1 MKRALFPGRWT
12 ATVLGLL
19 MLAGIGVSRLYGYLL
34 FHSLAELL
42 GISIAIGIFMIAWHS
57 RGIADIPYFLF
68 LGIAGLCVA
77 GIDLLHTLGYTGMGV
92 FKGATSNLPTQL
104 WIAARSVESLV
115 FFFAPLFIGKKPKP
129 QILLLGAAVVFSGL
143 VLMIFQTD
151 LFPVCWVEGSGLT
164 SFKKISEYL
173 ISAVFL
179 SAIAHLVFRRKAFD
193 PGLMRLVVAALALKL
208 LSELAFTLYAG
219 VYDVFNLSGHLL
231 RIVAA
236 ALIYLGIIRTGFEK
250 PYRLLFRDL
259 KQRET
264 QLEEAIEQVKTLRG
278 FLPICSSCKKVRND
292 AGYWQQIESY
302 VTAHSEAE
310 FTHSLCPDCA
320 RKLYPGFTDDEP
332 KEPE

>member
-12 ATVLGLL
+12 ATALGLL
-19 MLAGIGVSRLYGYLL
+19 MLAGIGISRLYGYLI

-68 LGIAGLCVA
+68 LGIWGICIS
-77 GIDLLHTLGYTGMGV
+77 GIDLLHTLAYTGMGV

-115 FFFAPLFIGKKPKP
+115 FLFAPLFIGKKSKP
-129 QILLLGAAVVFSGL
+129 HILLLGAVAVFSGL
-143 VLMIFQTD
+143 VLTIFLTD
-151 LFPVCWVEGSGLT
+151 LFPACWVEGSGLT
-164 SFKKISEYL
+164 PFKKISEYV

-179 SAIAHLVFRRKAFD
+179 AAIVHLTSRRKAFD
-193 PGLMRLVVAALALKL
+193 PGLLRLVVAALALKL
-208 LSELAFTLYAG
+208 FSELAFTLYAG
-219 VYDVFNLSGHLL
+219 VYDVFNFSGHLL

-236 ALIYLGIIRTGFEK
+236 ALIYLGIIRTGFER
-250 PYRLLFRDL
+250 PYLLLFRDL
-259 KQRET
+259 KKREAE
-264 QLEEAIEQVKTLRG
+264 LELALEQVKTLHG

-292 AGYWQQIESY
+292 SGYWQQIEAY
-302 VTAHSEAE
+302 VSAHSEAE
-310 FTHSLCPDCA
+310 FTHSMCPDCV
-320 RKLYPGFTDDEP
+320 KKFYPGFTEDEP